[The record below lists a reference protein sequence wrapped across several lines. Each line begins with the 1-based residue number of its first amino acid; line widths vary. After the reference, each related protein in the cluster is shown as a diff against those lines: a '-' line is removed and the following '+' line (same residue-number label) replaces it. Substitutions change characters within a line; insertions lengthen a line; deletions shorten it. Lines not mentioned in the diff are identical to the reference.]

1 MLFKNKVFFNEDE
14 KSNSIVLSNSLNVEG
29 FAGSSNVECSINNK
43 NLLYRN
49 NCSVYS
55 LSYLNQLKEILHL
68 SSAVNTDDI
77 LAIVNRLIKYLKK
90 NNKGVSASCVRSCLF
105 KGNNLRPSPKIG
117 IHSC

>member
-29 FAGSSNVECSINNK
+29 FAGSSNVICSINNK

-49 NCSVYS
+49 NSSVYS

-68 SSAVNTDDI
+68 SSVVNTDDI
-77 LAIVNRLIKYLKK
+77 LAIVNRLRRIIRVWVLVVFVLKYLKETIYDL
-90 NNKGVSASCVRSCLF
+90 SQ
-105 KGNNLRPSPKIG
+105 KIG

>member
-1 MLFKNKVFFNEDE
+1 M
-14 KSNSIVLSNSLNVEG
+14 
-29 FAGSSNVECSINNK
+29 ACSINNK

-105 KGNNLRPSPKIG
+105 KGNNLRPSPKNWHSFLLELQDKG
-117 IHSC
+117 IIKLTLAKNSGMRITLINK